1 MASKLAC
8 LRARP
13 ARGFALIGIMAVTVG
28 TVIQAGLAYLSCV
41 PCTVRANRAASASGR
56 ARGFTLVELVVTIA
70 IVAILVTLAAPSFRS
85 TIQSA
90 RTSIEVNSLVNDLQF
105 ARSEAIKRGQPVSIC
120 VSSDG
125 ATCLANSSSNN
136 KWQVGWIV
144 FNDVNGSGGL
154 DSASDVVVRKRAAFT
169 GGDTFVASPT
179 ATVLTYNREGFATGL
194 TSGTVTM
201 TLHTVPVNQ
210 QATRCVAV
218 NIVGHQV
225 VQNAGTGSCS

>member
-1 MASKLAC
+1 M
-8 LRARP
+8 
-13 ARGFALIGIMAVTVG
+13 
-28 TVIQAGLAYLSCV
+28 
-41 PCTVRANRAASASGR
+41 
-56 ARGFTLVELVVTIA
+56 
-70 IVAILVTLAAPSFRS
+70 AAPSFRS

>member
-1 MASKLAC
+1 M
-8 LRARP
+8 
-13 ARGFALIGIMAVTVG
+13 ALIGIMAVTVG
-28 TVIQAGLAYLSCV
+28 AVIRAGLAYLSCI
-41 PCTVRANRAASASGR
+41 PYTVRSNRAASVFGR

-144 FNDVNGSGGL
+144 FNDVNGSGGWIRPPM
-154 DSASDVVVRKRAAFT
+154 SWCASVPRSP
-169 GGDTFVASPT
+169 GDTFVASPT
-179 ATVLTYNREGFATGL
+179 TTVLTYNREGFATGL